1 MQAPGFIE
9 PGPEYLFL
17 SLSPQTEHELKS
29 QVDTGANILPTGSMT
44 LDLLTS
50 QNCISFRQQG

>member
-1 MQAPGFIE
+1 MQASGFTE

-17 SLSPQTEHELKS
+17 SLSPQTEHELES
-29 QVDTGANILPTGSMT
+29 QVDKGANLLPTGSMMT

-50 QNCISFRQQG
+50 QN